1 MHKLTTTQEFLG
13 DWSNLLGHQRAA
25 HQILIDLFTPQTIM
39 QDETRRRIIAWY
51 IRFDLFAGMMSGS
64 ETRLGREWF
73 AACHDHYRAQAQDR
87 PDDLG
92 AKFEDYFATSRL
104 LATDVALL
112 FAGKVGGKISD
123 EDFAASVQ
131 DLLGKFQTFGRML
144 EDAFTDPASYVKDFP
159 GAPPPGNKEE
169 ITNFRDP
176 YFLRAGE
183 LFTMNFVLLDFWAI
197 DLMFKYN
204 VTKVHG
210 TPPTSELT
218 SIALKTCKMFE
229 AIQYSQAGPPGAIIG
244 CQASLGIASLF
255 LPKDEK
261 HTSWCRQK
269 YATIERLGYD

>member
-1 MHKLTTTQEFLG
+1 
-13 DWSNLLGHQRAA
+13 
-25 HQILIDLFTPQTIM
+25 M

-73 AACHDHYRAQAQDR
+73 AACSEHYVRQARDR
-87 PDDLG
+87 PDDLA
-92 AKFEDYFATSRL
+92 AKFEEYFSTSRL

-112 FAGKVGGKISD
+112 FAGKVKGTVTDEQFGISVSD
-123 EDFAASVQ
+123 LIAQFAAT
-131 DLLGKFQTFGRML
+131 GKML
-144 EDAFTDPASYVKDFP
+144 ESEFQDQQDYVKEWP
-159 GAPPPGNKEE
+159 KAPPPSDDD

-176 YFLRAGE
+176 HFLLAGD
-183 LFTMNFVLLDFWAI
+183 LFTMNFVRVDFWAI

-204 VTKVHG
+204 MTKVRG
-210 TPPTSELT
+210 QTTPEEGAELM

-229 AIQYSQAGPPGAIIG
+229 AIQYSDEGPPGTVIG

-261 HTSWCRQK
+261 HTMWCRRK
-269 YATIERLGYD
+269 YALIEQLGWDHWTPCKLLHLLTDYAATSTP